1 MKKIFSLLVICLLLT
16 SCNKKESETQT
27 NNEQKQETATNTAK
41 FVRKEDDT
49 ISVYTFDDDIK
60 YNDKNLKDALINEEI
75 KIDDVVSSTQYVMPE
90 NSESA
95 IFIIETDPAFY
106 VMYCKTQNNNNIYIG
121 NEFEKVSKAC
131 D

>member
-121 NEFEKVSKAC
+121 SEFEKVSKAC